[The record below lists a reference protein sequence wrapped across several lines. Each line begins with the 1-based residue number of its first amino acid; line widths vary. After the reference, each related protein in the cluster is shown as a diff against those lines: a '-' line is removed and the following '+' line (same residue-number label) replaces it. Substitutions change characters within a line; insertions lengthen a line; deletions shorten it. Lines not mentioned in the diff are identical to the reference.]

1 MLRKHMSKNHMVTLR
16 WHHHHHHH
24 FTTITTI
31 ITNDKQMTK
40 WNSWPCAQ
48 WNSQG
53 VVFDF
58 QTSQQKGPG
67 PCPDRTIIVIIKLKH
82 GGTTDST
89 FVGLQPNIL
98 TNATVCQNKSNTT
111 IESRLPTPTWQN
123 NSVENEM
130 LFDHDWKKKQLAL
143 CTSSISTK
151 KHIQTN
157 QHKTRMNE
165 THPINFESIPQISV
179 LDWIHVS
186 CHYVYVWNIESR
198 IDLTHMFRDL
208 LMKHNVQWIWIKFK
222 QSSCARHN

>member
-1 MLRKHMSKNHMVTLR
+1 MCPVEFARRCFWLSD
-16 WHHHHHHH
+16 
-24 FTTITTI
+24 FTT
-31 ITNDKQMTK
+31 K
-40 WNSWPCAQ
+40 
-48 WNSQG
+48 
-53 VVFDF
+53 
-58 QTSQQKGPG
+58 
-67 PCPDRTIIVIIKLKH
+67 R
-82 GGTTDST
+82 
-89 FVGLQPNIL
+89 
-98 TNATVCQNKSNTT
+98 
-111 IESRLPTPTWQN
+111 SRSMSWQN
-123 NSVENEM
+123 NNRDHQTQTWRHGRLNIRRLATKHPHKCNRLPKQVKH
-130 LFDHDWKKKQLAL
+130 HDWIEATNTDMAKQFSGKRNVIRSRLEKKQLAL